1 MLTSW
6 LKKKKCFAAQWS
18 TVMGSDALKWADM
31 MEDDAPIIFIS
42 RYQTAETQTSGI
54 VLFLDPYWTPP
65 WLGTLCDFNK
75 PELPDFL
82 ENEILSYMSWLFE
95 MMLRPCTDQLYTSLQ
110 HWQGTL
116 RARIWFFRL
125 HYAFALAVFGMRF

>member
-1 MLTSW
+1 
-6 LKKKKCFAAQWS
+6 
-18 TVMGSDALKWADM
+18 MGSDALKWADM

-75 PELPDFL
+75 PELPRSSIGKVLCAHVSGFSGYIML
-82 ENEILSYMSWLFE
+82 LHWLSLGCASE
-95 MMLRPCTDQLYTSLQ
+95 ALRTHGLHVALIGQNAACTKKTKIR
-110 HWQGTL
+110 GKK
-116 RARIWFFRL
+116 
-125 HYAFALAVFGMRF
+125 